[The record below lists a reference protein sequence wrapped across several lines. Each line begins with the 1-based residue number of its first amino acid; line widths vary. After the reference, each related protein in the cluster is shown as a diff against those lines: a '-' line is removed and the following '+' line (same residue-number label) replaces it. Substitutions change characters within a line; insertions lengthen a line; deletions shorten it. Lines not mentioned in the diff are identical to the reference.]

1 MSTTMPIEEV
11 RIRPIRPRD
20 APGLERF
27 YAGLS
32 DESRRLRFFA
42 ATRGLSPV
50 QSAAF
55 CSADHAH
62 REGFVATIR
71 GPRRGRDRIVG
82 HVCLEP
88 AGDGRAE
95 VAIAVSDEFQRAG
108 IGRRLMTAAIAWAQ
122 AAGVA
127 TLTASMLTSNA
138 GIHRLMAGLGL
149 PSRLRQSGVD
159 TSRVEITLPALP
171 AIAA

>member
-1 MSTTMPIEEV
+1 MPTGDV
-11 RIRPIRPRD
+11 GIRPIRAGD
-20 APGLERF
+20 TSELERF

-42 ATRGLSPV
+42 VTRGLSAA

-62 REGFVATIR
+62 REGFVATIPDPR
-71 GPRRGRDRIVG
+71 GRRDRIIG
-82 HVCLEP
+82 HLCLEP

-95 VAIAVSDEFQRAG
+95 VAIAVADEFQRGG
-108 IGRRLMTAAIAWAQ
+108 IGRRLTTAAIAWAQ
-122 AAGVA
+122 AAGVD

-138 GIHRLMAGLGL
+138 GIHRLVAALGL
-149 PSRLRQSGVD
+149 PSRLQPSGVD
-159 TSRVEITLPALP
+159 TSRVDITVPAAPAL
-171 AIAA
+171 AA